1 MCERKNCLYFALF
14 LRSTPTEPSSEL
26 LDKVACETLFALVY
40 QSVMNSQYIFHC
52 EESYFHSSAFI
63 SAGFNFRAFASRA
76 VLLTV
81 QMC

>member
-1 MCERKNCLYFALF
+1 
-14 LRSTPTEPSSEL
+14 
-26 LDKVACETLFALVY
+26 
-40 QSVMNSQYIFHC
+40 MNSQYIFHC

-63 SAGFNFRAFASRA
+63 SVGFNFRASARRA